1 MLKRLFIILATLAP
15 LVCIASTGVVV
26 TLSAACTSDSGDD
39 GYYDS
44 GPADDQKIAKDTKSG
59 FDAIKKDGPL
69 DDVLVDD
76 QGTDQP
82 YSPASSPSP
91 WKYQQGWRLP

>member
-1 MLKRLFIILATLAP
+1 MLKRLAIIFATIAP

-39 GYYDS
+39 GYYDY
-44 GPADDQKIAKDTKSG
+44 GVEDDKGLPKDSRPH
-59 FDAIKKDGPL
+59 FDKKVTDGPM
-69 DDVLVDD
+69 DDVLLND

-91 WKYQQGWRLP
+91 WKYQEGWRLP